1 MRTGKVSASISMQ
14 KAGRWLW
21 QDKKNIRKKN
31 TRKRFWEVAAIW
43 SALPKRMILYTP
55 AQAGGLMRFHA
66 DNVLIQYNIS
76 SENYKIGMEKDKKLC
91 YNQDMYI

>member
-1 MRTGKVSASISMQ
+1 
-14 KAGRWLW
+14 
-21 QDKKNIRKKN
+21 
-31 TRKRFWEVAAIW
+31 
-43 SALPKRMILYTP
+43 
-55 AQAGGLMRFHA
+55 MRFHA